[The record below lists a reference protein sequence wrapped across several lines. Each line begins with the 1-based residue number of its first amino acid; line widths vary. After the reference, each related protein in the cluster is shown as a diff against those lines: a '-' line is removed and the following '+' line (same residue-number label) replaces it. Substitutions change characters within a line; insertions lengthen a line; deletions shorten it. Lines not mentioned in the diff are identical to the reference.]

1 MAKAP
6 VKTAAVNT
14 TALTEIVAPKKARP
28 GQQSQPPGREVERG
42 QDLTRNSEVLFRQTV
57 DTYLTQNKIAD
68 AVRAAVRQMGTVG
81 TAHFNLIEMAM
92 TGWKATAYDPATNE
106 ISEEGQVLLNALL
119 VRLNTITDYSVG
131 YDDKIGIDRTLEM
144 MINDVICSGGH
155 GLELVLDDSR
165 VPDRLV
171 TFPYDT
177 LTYRQGGDYRYP
189 VQRGTGEERE
199 LNYPTIFVGD
209 FHRAVN
215 DVYAWPMFESA
226 LREGRA
232 YEQFLQ
238 DMRRAVKRAGHGRL
252 VITLDYARITEVA
265 PQEIKDDPNK
275 LAAWAEEIRQGVV
288 DIANELEP
296 EDAFVTY
303 DVAKADMLKSEG
315 EKSDYVSLMNA
326 LSGNLA
332 TALKSNPSTLGLRI
346 EGSQSLSNTESL
358 ITIKVASSVRRCVE
372 ESMSKALTL
381 GCRLMGSLVY
391 VEFKMDSI
399 NLRPESELAAFRTM
413 EMDRDLRLLSLGLIT
428 DLEFSVR
435 QGLGTI
441 PAGYKP
447 LSGTG
452 FYESKS
458 VDASKA
464 TPNNGAQEKALTPDT
479 PSKAG
484 GDSQ

>member
-6 VKTAAVNT
+6 VVKAGVNT
-14 TALTEIVAPKKARP
+14 AALTEIVAPKKARP
-28 GQQSQPPGREVERG
+28 GQQSQPPGRDVERG
-42 QDLTRNSEVLFRQTV
+42 QDLTRNTESIFRQSV
-57 DTYLTQNKIAD
+57 DTYLTQNRISD
-68 AVRAAVRQMGTVG
+68 AVRAAIRQMGTVG

-92 TGWKATAYDPATNE
+92 TDWKAVAFDPMTNE
-106 ISEEGQVLLNALL
+106 ISEEGQILLNAIL
-119 VRLNTITDYSVG
+119 VRLNTITDYSTG
-131 YDDKIGIDRTLEM
+131 YDDKIGINRTLEM

-189 VQRGTGEERE
+189 VQRGVGEEVE
-199 LNYPTIFVGD
+199 LNVPTVFVGD
-209 FHRAVN
+209 FHRNVN

-252 VITLDYARITEVA
+252 VITLDYERIAKAA
-265 PQEIKDDPNK
+265 PQEIKDDPDE
-275 LAAWAEEIRQGVV
+275 LAIWVEKVRSEVV
-288 DIANELEP
+288 EIANSLEP
-296 EDAFVTY
+296 EDAFVTF
-303 DVAKADMLKSEG
+303 DVAEVDMLKSEG

-326 LSGNLA
+326 MSGNLA
-332 TALKSNPSTLGLRI
+332 TALKSNPSSLGLRI

-358 ITIKVASSVRRCVE
+358 ITIKVATSIRRCVE

-381 GCRLMGSLVY
+381 ACRLLGSLVY

-413 EMDRDLRLLSLGLIT
+413 EMDRDLRLLSLGFIT

-435 QGLGTI
+435 QGLGTL
-441 PAGYKP
+441 PAGYTP

-452 FYESKS
+452 FYDSKA

-464 TPNNGAQEKALTPDT
+464 TPNNGAQETALTPKT